1 MFTKAFI
8 LLFVGVCFA
17 NGQLAGGKF
26 EVDPNDQEIRSLLQ
40 KALSSKNSN
49 ASSEPQRIVRVISA
63 EGQVVSGNI
72 YTIRYVSEGIDSG
85 IQIQCQIKLHSQ
97 PWVSDTPKVVSNQC
111 VPVETP
117 RFY

>member
-8 LLFVGVCFA
+8 LLFVGACFA
-17 NGQLAGGKF
+17 NGQGYGGEF
-26 EVDPNDQEIRSLLQ
+26 DVDPSDQEVRQLLV
-40 KALSSKNSN
+40 KAIDSEN
-49 ASSEPQRIVRVISA
+49 ARTNSEPQIVVRVVSA
-63 EGQVVSGNI
+63 VGQVVSGNI
-72 YTIRYVSEGIDSG
+72 YTITYVSEGLYSRN
-85 IQIQCQIKLHSQ
+85 QIQCQIKLHSQ